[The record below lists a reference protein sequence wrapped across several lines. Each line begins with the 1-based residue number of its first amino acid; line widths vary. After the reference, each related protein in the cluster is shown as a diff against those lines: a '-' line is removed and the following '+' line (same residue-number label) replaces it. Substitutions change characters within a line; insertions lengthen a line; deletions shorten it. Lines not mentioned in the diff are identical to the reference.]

1 MINTIFGILIPF
13 FGTSL
18 GSLMVYFIRT
28 SKSKKTNVILY
39 GLSSGIMLSSS
50 IWSLIVPSLTS
61 SSGYYFYFPCIIGYI
76 FGVLFLIF
84 IDYVSEKVIKFK
96 INKSNK
102 MLMAVTIH
110 NIPEGMAV
118 GVMFSSILYVYGNI
132 TLSSAFILSIG
143 IAIQNIPEGAVVSL
157 PLHNLN
163 NSKNKSFLCGILSG
177 VIEPMF
183 ALSTIVFIN
192 KVKFLFSY
200 LLAFAAGAM
209 IYVVFFELLP
219 EIKDD
224 KKYGISSF
232 VIGFVFMMILDLFL
246 S

>member
-18 GSLMVYFIRT
+18 GSSLVYFIKT
-28 SKSKKTNVILY
+28 SKSKKINAILY

-50 IWSLIVPSLTS
+50 IWSLIIPSLI
-61 SSGYYFYFPCIIGYI
+61 SGFGNYFYLPCIIGYV
-76 FGVLFLIF
+76 FGILFLIF
-84 IDYVSEKVIKFK
+84 IDVISARVSKFK
-96 INKSNK
+96 MNKVNK

-118 GVMFSSILYVYGNI
+118 GVMFSSILYAYGNI

-157 PLHNLN
+157 PLYNSN
-163 NSKNKSFLCGILSG
+163 NSKNKSFLCGVLSG
-177 VIEPMF
+177 TIEPVF
-183 ALSTIVFIN
+183 VLLTIIFIN
-192 KVKFLFSY
+192 KVRFLFTY
-200 LLAFAAGAM
+200 FLAFAAGAM
-209 IYVVFFELLP
+209 IYVVFFDLIP
-219 EIKDD
+219 EVKTC
-224 KKYGISSF
+224 KKYGIVSF
-232 VIGFVFMMILDLFL
+232 IIGFIFMMILDLFL